1 VRTVASSWK
10 EIEAVLRENANS
22 VFRSLRKP
30 ASATEVKRLA
40 STFGRKPPTDLLQS
54 LAIHDGLRDS
64 YLGQVRLFN
73 YWSLLPIKS
82 MLEARK
88 VSREVQAMLGPDGV
102 FPQGK
107 NRSVKTD
114 LRWRDGWLPFMDAD
128 GDTLFIDLDPGPVG
142 RVGQVVKFYNSDR
155 ARPVVAPS
163 FRAWL
168 SSLTDRL
175 VTRQFRLDEQG
186 GIWFDDLALG

>member
-1 VRTVASSWK
+1 MRTVASSWK
-10 EIEAVLRENANS
+10 QIEPVLRENANS

-40 STFGRKPPTDLLQS
+40 RAFGGKLPTDLLQS

-73 YWSLLPIKS
+73 YWSLLPVKA
-82 MLEARK
+82 MLEARDGY
-88 VSREVQAMLGPDGV
+88 REVQAMLGPDGV
-102 FPQGK
+102 YPRGK
-107 NRSVKTD
+107 NRAVKTD

-128 GDTLFIDLDPGPVG
+128 GDMLVIDLDPGPDG
-142 RVGQVVKFYNSDR
+142 RLGQVVKFYNAESR
-155 ARPVVAPS
+155 RPVIAPS

-168 SSLTDRL
+168 SALADRL
-175 VTRQFRLDEQG
+175 AARQFRLGEGG
-186 GIWFDDLALG
+186 GIWFDDSALG